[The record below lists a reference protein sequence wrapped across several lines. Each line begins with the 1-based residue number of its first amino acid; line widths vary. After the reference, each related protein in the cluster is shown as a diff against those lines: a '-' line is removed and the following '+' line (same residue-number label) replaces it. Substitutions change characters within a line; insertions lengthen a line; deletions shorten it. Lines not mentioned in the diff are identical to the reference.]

1 MVQYFYMENKHLQEE
16 KSWGVKT
23 DDGTEIWDAPP
34 VFTGE
39 FVSWKDRLK
48 LIFYPK
54 KFVLY
59 RAIAKDIQKK
69 NIGDLRD
76 PYRILDVGSGT
87 GAAVIDLKKLFG
99 RHVEVVGA
107 DVMRLQND
115 LARENVKK
123 YGVHAEIVDY
133 ETVLPFIDNTF
144 DAVYTS
150 DVLGHVP
157 DVDAWLHELHRV
169 LVSGGLLA
177 MFSESKLGKHA
188 WIRKYLMKRGMNT
201 DPHAEFHISLY
212 SKDAL
217 KEKIDDAGFDIST
230 MLSTVWFKFLLHP
243 DEMYV
248 ALQSSKKF
256 FILRTLNKWL
266 YFLKKKTYPFST
278 AAAELYS
285 LLELLTL
292 GRFVESQGYVVLARK
307 QSKQ

>member
-1 MVQYFYMENKHLQEE
+1 MENKHLQEE

>member
-1 MVQYFYMENKHLQEE
+1 MNNQTHDKTTG
-16 KSWGVKT
+16 WGVKT

-115 LARENVKK
+115 LARENLKK
-123 YGVHAEIVDY
+123 YGVHADIVDY
-133 ETVLPFIDNTF
+133 ETVLPFVDNTF

-157 DVDAWLHELHRV
+157 DVDAWLHELNRV

-188 WIRKYLMKRGMNT
+188 WIRNYLMKRGMNT

-212 SKDAL
+212 SKDEL
-217 KEKIDDAGFDIST
+217 KEKIDNAGFVMYT
-230 MLSTVWFKFLLHP
+230 LLSAVWATFFVHP

-266 YFLKKKTYPFST
+266 YFLKKKTHPFSRVGNT
-278 AAAELYS
+278 WAIC
-285 LLELLTL
+285 
-292 GRFVESQGYVVLARK
+292 
-307 QSKQ
+307 

>member
-1 MVQYFYMENKHLQEE
+1 
-16 KSWGVKT
+16 
-23 DDGTEIWDAPP
+23 
-34 VFTGE
+34 
-39 FVSWKDRLK
+39 
-48 LIFYPK
+48 
-54 KFVLY
+54 
-59 RAIAKDIQKK
+59 
-69 NIGDLRD
+69 
-76 PYRILDVGSGT
+76 
-87 GAAVIDLKKLFG
+87 
-99 RHVEVVGA
+99 
-107 DVMRLQND
+107 
-115 LARENVKK
+115 
-123 YGVHAEIVDY
+123 
-133 ETVLPFIDNTF
+133 
-144 DAVYTS
+144 
-150 DVLGHVP
+150 
-157 DVDAWLHELHRV
+157 
-169 LVSGGLLA
+169 

>member
-1 MVQYFYMENKHLQEE
+1 MNNQTHDKTTG
-16 KSWGVKT
+16 WGVKT

-115 LARENVKK
+115 LARENLKK
-123 YGVHAEIVDY
+123 YGVHADIVDY
-133 ETVLPFIDNTF
+133 ETVLPFVDNTF

-157 DVDAWLHELHRV
+157 DVDAWLHELNRV

-188 WIRKYLMKRGMNT
+188 WIRNYLMKRGMNT

-212 SKDAL
+212 SKDEL
-217 KEKIDDAGFDIST
+217 KEKIDNAGFVMYT
-230 MLSTVWFKFLLHP
+230 LLSAVWATFFVHP

-266 YFLKKKTYPFST
+266 YFLKKKTHPFST

-285 LLELLTL
+285 LLELVTL

>member
-1 MVQYFYMENKHLQEE
+1 MNNQTHDKTTG
-16 KSWGVKT
+16 WGVKT

-115 LARENVKK
+115 LARENLKK
-123 YGVHAEIVDY
+123 YGVHADIVDY
-133 ETVLPFIDNTF
+133 ETVLPFVDNTLKSEDTEAF
-144 DAVYTS
+144 VKSIIRNSGPKRDVVYEIWQHN
-150 DVLGHVP
+150 VF
-157 DVDAWLHELHRV
+157 A
-169 LVSGGLLA
+169 GL
-177 MFSESKLGKHA
+177 
-188 WIRKYLMKRGMNT
+188 I
-201 DPHAEFHISLY
+201 
-212 SKDAL
+212 AL
-217 KEKIDDAGFDIST
+217 KEIDLWNKRAELGYWISPRFEGQGIMT
-230 MLSTVWFKFLLHP
+230 SCCIAILNFAFIKLGLKRIQVKVGIGNARSSRIPERLGFKF
-243 DEMYV
+243 EGIER
-248 ALQSSKKF
+248 AGEKF
-256 FILRTLNKWL
+256 QDHYIDL
-266 YFLKKKTYPFST
+266 
-278 AAAELYS
+278 ELYS
-285 LLELLTL
+285 ILKEEWNL
-292 GRFVESQGYVVLARK
+292 
-307 QSKQ
+307 

>member
-1 MVQYFYMENKHLQEE
+1 MFTMNNQTHDKTTG
-16 KSWGVKT
+16 WGVKT

-115 LARENVKK
+115 LARENLKK
-123 YGVHAEIVDY
+123 YGVHADIVDY
-133 ETVLPFIDNTF
+133 ETVLPFVDNTF

-157 DVDAWLHELHRV
+157 DVDAWLHELNRV

-188 WIRKYLMKRGMNT
+188 WIRNYLMKRGMNT

-212 SKDAL
+212 SKDEL
-217 KEKIDDAGFDIST
+217 KEKIDNAGFVMYT
-230 MLSTVWFKFLLHP
+230 LLSAVWATFFVHP

-266 YFLKKKTYPFST
+266 YFLKKKTHPFST

-285 LLELLTL
+285 LLELVTL